1 MTASATHCGFWHN
14 GTDASVEAEVRD
26 ILLRQAKSEQRI
38 NWDEAVTVAS
48 GNTGSVTRDLINSTY
63 DEPGA

>member
-38 NWDEAVTVAS
+38 N
-48 GNTGSVTRDLINSTY
+48 
-63 DEPGA
+63 